1 MGDAG
6 CGAEVGDAEGE
17 PGAEG
22 VGGGCCEEDVAVGR
36 LGWGLWRVDWGGRG
50 VTRSP
55 LGLGWWSWWPWD
67 WVGWNGR

>member
-36 LGWGLWRVDWGGRG
+36 L
-50 VTRSP
+50 
-55 LGLGWWSWWPWD
+55 
-67 WVGWNGR
+67 